1 MKFITSEEIGAPV
14 ADVWAVLS
22 DIEGLEAE
30 ARARGAR
37 LKRLERGDAPAWKT
51 EFRFRQRVREVE
63 MRVAQV
69 LAPELLAFEITGKA
83 AEGTLRLELLPL
95 SLAHCRLT
103 VTSEIR
109 ARSLAARLFLQ
120 SLKLAR
126 AGLNRRYREKVAQG
140 AALLTAR
147 AIALRDLQ

>member
-22 DIEGLEAE
+22 DIDGLEAE
-30 ARARGAR
+30 ARARGAK
-37 LKRLERGDAPAWKT
+37 LKRLDRGAAPSWKT
-51 EFRFRQRVREVE
+51 EVRIRQRTREVE
-63 MRVAQV
+63 LRVAQI
-69 LAPELLAFEITGKA
+69 LTPELLAFEITGKA
-83 AEGTLRLELLPL
+83 AEGTVRLELLPL
-95 SLAHCRLT
+95 SPRHCRLT

-109 ARSLAARLFLQ
+109 ARSLAARLFVQ

-126 AGLNRRYREKVAQG
+126 SALNRRYREKVQQG

-147 AIALRDLQ
+147 ARALQAQS

>member
-22 DIEGLEAE
+22 DIDGLEAE
-30 ARARGAR
+30 ARARGAG
-37 LKRLERGDAPAWKT
+37 LKRLERGASPAWKT
-51 EFRFRQRVREVE
+51 EFRFRQRAREVE
-63 MRVAQV
+63 LRIAQI
-69 LAPELLAFEITGKA
+69 LTPELLAFDITGKA
-83 AEGTLRLELLPL
+83 AEGSVRLELLPL
-95 SLAHCRLT
+95 SPLHCRLT

-109 ARSLAARLFLQ
+109 PRTLAARLFLQ

-126 AGLNRRYREKVAQG
+126 SGMNRRYRDRVQQG

-147 AIALRDLQ
+147 AKALQAAQ